1 MIWVTAKSTDVN
13 RRRTVRPIRSKT
25 SGAGGRADST
35 HVVTGLAVARSSR
48 GFGGG
53 RRADARSSGGADGGR
68 FGTGRRL
75 GGRRALRRPG
85 RARGC
90 RDRGLERP
98 REVGN

>member
-1 MIWVTAKSTDVN
+1 MICVTAKSTEVN

-25 SGAGGRADST
+25 SGAGGRADSA
-35 HVVTGLAVARSSR
+35 HVVTGLAI
-48 GFGGG
+48 
-53 RRADARSSGGADGGR
+53 ARSSGGSDGGR
-68 FGTGRRL
+68 FGSGRRL

-98 REVGN
+98 REGGNDIGEGLQSDV